1 MQNKVLVW
9 DLPVRIFHWLLVVAF
24 VVAYLSEDDF
34 LTVHVWAGYLI
45 AGLLAFRL
53 VWGFTGNSYARF
65 ANFICPL
72 GKSKAYFMQVID
84 LKAKRYLGHNPA
96 GAVMIVLLLISL
108 LLTVIS
114 GLAVYAADQG
124 AGPLAGIVSSAY
136 EDLWEE
142 MHEFFANFTVLL
154 IVVHVLGVLLESFIH
169 GENLVRSMWHGY
181 KNTNDEQ
188 NE

>member
-9 DLPVRIFHWLLVVAF
+9 DLPTRIFHWVLVVTF
-24 VVAYLSEDDF
+24 IVAYLSEDDF
-34 LTVHVWAGYLI
+34 LTVHVWSGYLI
-45 AGLLAFRL
+45 AGLLVFRF
-53 VWGFTGNSYARF
+53 VWGFMGNSYARF

-72 GKSKAYFMQVID
+72 AESRDYFMQVIG

-96 GAVMIVLLLISL
+96 GAVMIVLLLVSL
-108 LLTVIS
+108 LVTVVS
-114 GLAVYAADQG
+114 GLAVYAADQA
-124 AGPLAGIVSSAY
+124 AGPLAGMISSAY

-142 MHEFFANFTVLL
+142 VHEISANFTLFL
-154 IVVHVLGVLLESFIH
+154 IIFHVLGVCLESFVH

-181 KNTNDEQ
+181 KKTDN